1 MSVFAILFFHMTFKP
16 ETLLYM
22 IASLIGV
29 TALIF
34 LSKANPIGQVLTI
47 IFAVFYGVISY
58 SFAYYGEMITY
69 LFMTAPIALIAL
81 VSWLKHPFKGHFS
94 EVEINEI
101 NQKEYLFIIMSG
113 LVITVIFYF
122 VLEAFNTNN
131 LVISTISIFT
141 SFLAVYLTVRR
152 SRFYA
157 LFYAMNDLVL
167 IILWTLAAITNI
179 SYVAIVICFLAFL
192 VMDMYG
198 FINWSRLYKIQKNN
212 EIK

>member
-1 MSVFAILFFHMTFKP
+1 MAFKP

-47 IFAVFYGVISY
+47 VFAVFYGVISY

-69 LFMTAPIALIAL
+69 LFMTAPIALVAL
-81 VSWLKHPFKGHFS
+81 VNWLKHPFKGHFS

-101 NQKEYLFIIMSG
+101 KLKEYILIIILG
-113 LVITVIFYF
+113 LIITVIFYF
-122 VLEAFNTNN
+122 ILEAFNTNN
-131 LVISTISIFT
+131 LIISTISIFT
-141 SFLAVYLTVRR
+141 SFFPVYLTVRR

-157 LFYAMNDLVL
+157 LFYAINDVVL
-167 IILWTLAAITNI
+167 IILWTLATITNI
-179 SYVAIVICFLAFL
+179 SYLAVVICFVAFL

-198 FINWSRLYKIQKNN
+198 FINWTRLYKIQKNN
-212 EIK
+212 ENK

>member
-1 MSVFAILFFHMTFKP
+1 MTFKP

-179 SYVAIVICFLAFL
+179 SYVAIVICFLAFFSDGYVRVYQL
-192 VMDMYG
+192 VTSLQ
-198 FINWSRLYKIQKNN
+198 NSKK
-212 EIK
+212 